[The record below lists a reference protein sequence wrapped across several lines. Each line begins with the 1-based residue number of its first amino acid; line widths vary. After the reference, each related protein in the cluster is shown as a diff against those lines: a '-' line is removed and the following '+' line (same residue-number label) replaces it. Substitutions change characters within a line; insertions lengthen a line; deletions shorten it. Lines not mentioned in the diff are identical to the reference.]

1 MFIFVAKLKKEL
13 NISALHNRAKKAKET
28 LPDEGDGTIEV
39 SFTDNCEWKTL
50 MGKLSH

>member
-1 MFIFVAKLKKEL
+1 MNYSNVYFVAKLKKEV

-39 SFTDNCEWKTL
+39 
-50 MGKLSH
+50 